1 MRVGFYAFTAPLN
14 FPRTYPFPWPNH
26 MQREG
31 CARYARGGATN
42 HAETQL
48 PPSSNDACRNC
59 SFQSPLCVTCP
70 IKLST
75 IVVVRYAAFARI
87 GFPFCKTVA
96 ILNVSTGAKIHGM
109 SCIQA
114 NRFLENEMGVSLKG
128 LSWYLTLFFLSLT
141 LPIFIHANQHNNT
154 LLSIIISHHSK
165 PPLHSSYQTPPLH
178 NHQSSQQT
186 RL

>member
-87 GFPFCKTVA
+87 GFPFWQNGCHFECQHRRQDPWNELYSSESVFGERNGSFTE
-96 ILNVSTGAKIHGM
+96 GAV
-109 SCIQA
+109 
-114 NRFLENEMGVSLKG
+114 L
-128 LSWYLTLFFLSLT
+128 YLTLFFLSLT

-165 PPLHSSYQTPPLH
+165 PPHPFIIQTPPLH

>member
-1 MRVGFYAFTAPLN
+1 
-14 FPRTYPFPWPNH
+14 

-70 IKLST
+70 VKLST

-128 LSWYLTLFFLSLT
+128 LFLTSSLPSPSHT
-141 LPIFIHANQHNNT
+141 LPISIHHIKHI
-154 LLSIIISHHSK
+154 LSIIISHHSK

>member
-14 FPRTYPFPWPNH
+14 FPRTYPFPWPDH

-70 IKLST
+70 VKLST

-128 LSWYLTLFFLSLT
+128 LSCISPFSFFPSHYQS
-141 LPIFIHANQHNNT
+141 PFIRINT
-154 LLSIIISHHSK
+154 TI
-165 PPLHSSYQTPPLH
+165 PSS
-178 NHQSSQQT
+178 S
-186 RL
+186 